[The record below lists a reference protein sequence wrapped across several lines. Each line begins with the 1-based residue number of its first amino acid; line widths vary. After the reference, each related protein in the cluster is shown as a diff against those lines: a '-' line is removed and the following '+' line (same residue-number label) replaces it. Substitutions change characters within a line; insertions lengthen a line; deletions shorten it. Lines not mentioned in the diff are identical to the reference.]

1 VKKLLFV
8 AVSMAVL
15 MFCVTSPGWGGGLG
29 DAGAGL
35 TASRRGDLDEA
46 IRLYTKAI
54 DSGELSD
61 ENVVVIYTNRGNIF
75 LRKGDY
81 KRAIK
86 DYSKAIK
93 LNSLYVRAYNN
104 RSWAWVNRGR
114 YDEAL
119 ADCSMAIDLNP
130 QYLPAF
136 INCGVAWER
145 KGEYDRAIAHYSK
158 AIELNPQ
165 YALSYSNRGA
175 AWKNK
180 GDHERAMADYNKAI
194 EVAPDFALA
203 YRNRGDILYNQAR
216 FIEAIADYKKAI
228 EKDYKPRDYPY
239 LGLLRAL
246 SKVSM
251 EDYNRYLEEFRN
263 FVNSHETEEWIRTV
277 SRYYLGMDT
286 VTEKDVLAE
295 ARRGKDEQK
304 RQERLCEAYYYL
316 GEQRLLREDRKGAEE
331 FFRKGI
337 ETNVHFLP
345 EYSASQAVLRL
356 MGEGRL

>member
-1 VKKLLFV
+1 VKKLLIV
-8 AVSMAVL
+8 TVSMAVL
-15 MFCVTSPGWGGGLG
+15 MFCVTSSGWAGGLD
-29 DAGAGL
+29 DAAAGL
-35 TASRRGDLDEA
+35 AASRRGDLDEA
-46 IRLYTKAI
+46 KRLYTKAI
-54 DSGELSD
+54 DSGELSV

-93 LNSLYVRAYNN
+93 LNPLYIRAYNN
-104 RSWAWVNRGR
+104 RCWAWVNRGR

-130 QYLPAF
+130 QYLPAY
-136 INCGVAWER
+136 INRGVAWER
-145 KGEYDRAIAHYSK
+145 KDEYDRAIADYSR

-165 YALSYSNRGA
+165 YALAYNNRGA
-175 AWKNK
+175 TWKTK
-180 GDHERAMADYNKAI
+180 GEHERAMADYNKAI
-194 EVAPDFALA
+194 EVAPGFALA
-203 YRNRGDILYNQAR
+203 YKNRGDILYNQAR
-216 FIEAIADYKKAI
+216 FIEAIAEYKMAI
-228 EKDYKPRDYPY
+228 EKDYKPKDYTY
-239 LGLLRAL
+239 LSLLRTL

-263 FVNSHETEEWIRTV
+263 FVDSHQTEEWIRVV
-277 SRYYLGMDT
+277 SRYYLGMDK

-295 ARRGKDEQK
+295 ARKGKEEQK

-316 GEQRLLREDRKGAEE
+316 GEQRLLQDDRKGAEE
-331 FFRKGI
+331 FFRKSI
-337 ETNVHFLP
+337 ETKVHFLP

-356 MGEGRL
+356 IGEGRL

>member
-1 VKKLLFV
+1 VKRLLCVTFR
-8 AVSMAVL
+8 MAVL
-15 MFCVTSPGWGGGLG
+15 MFCMISSGWAGGLD

-35 TASRRGDLDEA
+35 AASRRGDLDEA
-46 IRLYTKAI
+46 MRLYTKAI

-61 ENVVVIYTNRGNIF
+61 ESIVVIYTNRGNIS

-93 LNSLYVRAYNN
+93 LNPLYVRAYNN

-119 ADCSMAIDLNP
+119 ADCGMAIDLNP
-130 QYLPAF
+130 QYLPAY

-145 KGEYDRAIAHYSK
+145 TGEYDRAIANYNK

-165 YALSYSNRGA
+165 YALAYSNRGA
-175 AWKNK
+175 VWKGK
-180 GDHERAMADYNKAI
+180 GEHERAMADYNKAI
-194 EVAPDFALA
+194 EVAPEFALA

-216 FIEAIADYKKAI
+216 FIEAMAEYKRAI
-228 EKDYKPRDYPY
+228 EKDYKPKDYPY
-239 LGLLRAL
+239 LGLLRAI

-263 FVNSHETEEWIRTV
+263 FVDSHGTEEWIRVV
-277 SRYYLGMDT
+277 SLYYLGMDD
-286 VTEKDVLAE
+286 VTERDVLAE
-295 ARRGKDEQK
+295 ARKGK
-304 RQERLCEAYYYL
+304 
-316 GEQRLLREDRKGAEE
+316 
-331 FFRKGI
+331 
-337 ETNVHFLP
+337 
-345 EYSASQAVLRL
+345 
-356 MGEGRL
+356 